1 MAYSIYHFFA
11 DLCQKKAEFLS
22 ENKFENFSFDAQ
34 MLSCINKGKFPDL
47 AIKLNRGDPQFTGG
61 ELIELKDSKTY
72 AVASFNSTIPTGEKD
87 VKKLTEGR
95 ENIIRTQMQAAGNDI
110 FSLPIRQVFYLIRG
124 RKQANVKVCLTHG
137 KFFETVPISTLISE
151 SFAQALEERLNELGE
166 SLSGSMRQ
174 KLLDLFSEQQ
184 TFSRTRNV
192 DDASVR
198 LRFRIMTE
206 VKAGAN
212 ILNTNQYPQIR
223 DNTLNFVVP
232 CHNDTEQNQQENKMK
247 ISFKEMKCEK
257 LFSRIKVFVL
267 QHHFNGNFLIF
278 QTHLPTLTEG
288 G

>member
-11 DLCQKKAEFLS
+11 ELCQKKAEFLS
-22 ENKFENFSFDAQ
+22 TNKLEGFPFDEQ

-47 AIKLNRGDPQFTGG
+47 AIKLNCGDPQFTGG

-87 VKKLTEGR
+87 IKKLTEGR
-95 ENIIRTQMQAAGNDI
+95 ENIIRTQMQEAGDDI

-124 RKQANVKVCLTHG
+124 RKQLNVKVYLTHG
-137 KFFETVPISTLISE
+137 KFFETIPVSTLISE

-166 SLSGSMRQ
+166 SLSVSMRQ

-212 ILNTNQYPQIR
+212 ILNPNQYPQIR
-223 DNTLNFVVP
+223 DNTLNFAVP
-232 CHNDTEQNQQENKMK
+232 CHNDAEQNQLKNKME
-247 ISFKEMKCEK
+247 IAFGEMESAK
-257 LFSRIKVFVL
+257 LFSQMEVFVL

-278 QTHLPTLTEG
+278 QTNLPN
-288 G
+288 